1 MNKDLKN
8 KVLKS
13 SIELMRLHKKG
24 ELGGEVMPE
33 DKNTGF
39 GIGTKENYLYFTL
52 PMALNYQRNSY
63 KLWESALSACNDPET
78 SDIFRPEDV
87 VQMSKDT
94 LKEKLVKHKVA
105 LQPNKQ
111 TDIWYTLCSTLNEN
125 FNADI
130 RQLFAKCNF
139 SIKEVKEYISTHK
152 KEFPYLAGPKILNY
166 WLYVMTQYTDG
177 DFCDRNHI
185 TVAPDTHV
193 IQASVRLGLI
203 QPEDVDKNNIRE
215 IVSNLWEEVFEGTV
229 YCPIDIHTPL
239 WLWSRGGFHVSIG
252 DDLIE

>member
-1 MNKDLKN
+1 VNKDLKN

-33 DKNTGF
+33 DKNPGF

-78 SDIFRPEDV
+78 SDIFRTEDV

-139 SIKEVKEYISTHK
+139 SIKEVKEYI
-152 KEFPYLAGPKILNY
+152 GNY
-166 WLYVMTQYTDG
+166 
-177 DFCDRNHI
+177 
-185 TVAPDTHV
+185 
-193 IQASVRLGLI
+193 
-203 QPEDVDKNNIRE
+203 K
-215 IVSNLWEEVFEGTV
+215 EVFDT
-229 YCPIDIHTPL
+229 Y
-239 WLWSRGGFHVSIG
+239 
-252 DDLIE
+252 

>member
-1 MNKDLKN
+1 MNKDLKEQ
-8 KVLKS
+8 VLKS

-33 DKNTGF
+33 DKNPGF
-39 GIGTKENYLYFTL
+39 GSGTKENYLYFTL

-63 KLWESALSACNDPET
+63 KLWESALHAYNDPET

-87 VQMSKDT
+87 VQMSKDK

-111 TDIWYTLCSTLNEN
+111 TDIWYALCSTLNED
-125 FNADI
+125 FDADV

-152 KEFPYLAGPKILNY
+152 KQFPYLAGPKILNY

-177 DFCDRNHI
+177 DFCDRNYI

-193 IQASVRLGLI
+193 IQASVKLGLI
-203 QPEDVDKNNIRE
+203 QPEDVEKSNIRE
-215 IVSNLWEEVFEGTV
+215 MVSNLWEEIFEGTV